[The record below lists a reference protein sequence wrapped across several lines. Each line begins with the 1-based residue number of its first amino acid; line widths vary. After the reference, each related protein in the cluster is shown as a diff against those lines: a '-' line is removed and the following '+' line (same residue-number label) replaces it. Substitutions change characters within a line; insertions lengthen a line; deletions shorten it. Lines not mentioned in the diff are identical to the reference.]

1 MQTNCTVLAKV
12 VVNKK
17 LNTYRVLF
25 TFDAH
30 NRITVRNAVLVTG
43 DVCSTDYVH
52 AGLELAKV
60 INNAKQT
67 LRCANVAIVD

>member
-12 VVNKK
+12 VVNKR

-30 NRITVRNAVLVTG
+30 NRITVRNAVLQTG
-43 DVCSTDYVH
+43 DICSTDYVN
-52 AGLELAKV
+52 AEEEVNKV
-60 INNAKQT
+60 ITNAMQT
-67 LRCANVAIVD
+67 LRCANVQLVD

>member
-12 VVNKK
+12 VVNKR

-30 NRITVRNAVLVTG
+30 NRITVRNAVLQTG
-43 DVCSTDYVH
+43 DICSTDYAQASV
-52 AGLELAKV
+52 ELTKAIQKG
-60 INNAKQT
+60 ARD

>member
-1 MQTNCTVLAKV
+1 MQTNCTLLAKV

-30 NRITVRNAVLVTG
+30 NRITVRNAVLQTG

-52 AGLELAKV
+52 ASVELTKV
-60 INNAKQT
+60 IQDGARQ
-67 LRCANVAIVD
+67 LRCANVAIVQ